1 MKSEPGVYMPDI
13 YNLQVLKTVVHIRMH
28 HGFLLAGER
37 NKEMKNLTGFSLG
50 IILL

>member
-1 MKSEPGVYMPDI
+1 MKSVPGGYMPDI
-13 YNLQVLKTVVHIRMH
+13 YNLQVGKPVVNIRMH